1 MFPKEDIITVKSWM
15 DVGDCNYEHDHKKQ
29 GTIPD
34 SGVVYCNIEHISE
47 FFDRCKDT
55 DNKYVVVSG
64 FSDYGVAIQSEYPVC
79 LDMFKFW
86 PLLQNTVASLGYED
100 LKISARCD
108 KNLCNINH
116 KYSVR
121 CNSFT
126 HSTFD
131 EIPDNVVKWFCC
143 NACAKDEKIIPIP
156 FGVNHSEETIEEL
169 SKINQTPID
178 EKENWLYVNFQ
189 NYTHERT
196 ILNEYFASNN
206 FPWVTQ
212 NLKAKPHTEYLSDIS
227 RHAFVLSPEG
237 NGVDCYRTLESL
249 YCGSFPVVMDSLVT
263 SSLEGLPVVR
273 ITSFSALNL
282 KTLRDVMDRIR
293 DEKFNYDR
301 IRLSYWKKEIEES
314 RSLL

>member
-169 SKINQTPID
+169 SKIDDRIHFYSQDNKGVSEARNHGI
-178 EKENWLYVNFQ
+178 
-189 NYTHERT
+189 
-196 ILNEYFASNN
+196 S
-206 FPWVTQ
+206 
-212 NLKAKPHTEYLSDIS
+212 KAKGEFIALLDADDYWLPENLEIKLRFLEKHN
-227 RHAFVLSPEG
+227 HA
-237 NGVDCYRTLESL
+237 RTKKNRLL
-249 YCGSFPVVMDSLVT
+249 HSFK
-263 SSLEGLPVVR
+263 R
-273 ITSFSALNL
+273 I
-282 KTLRDVMDRIR
+282 I
-293 DEKFNYDR
+293 
-301 IRLSYWKKEIEES
+301 
-314 RSLL
+314 